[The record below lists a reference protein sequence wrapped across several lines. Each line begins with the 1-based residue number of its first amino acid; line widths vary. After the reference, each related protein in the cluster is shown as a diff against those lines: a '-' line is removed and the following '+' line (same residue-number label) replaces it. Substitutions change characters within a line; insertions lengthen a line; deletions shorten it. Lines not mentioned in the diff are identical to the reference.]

1 MHECR
6 ARTCTAHCSAEAV
19 ELEGRPPGTQWRYCY
34 QCHKFHELEAF
45 SSPDGSVLALHN
57 CYGSQQRRLKR
68 RKLKEQEKQQ
78 DVAAKR
84 LTEEMERQ
92 TGGAHAGQLF
102 AGLHQP
108 AFSEAASAAIGPWAV
123 VGATIAARRLGIK
136 AAMSAGTWAATPLAT
151 LSPPSSGEPSPKKG
165 AAATQNATP
174 GEPDLVV
181 SLSLLPPVDDKLMST
196 LEEYL
201 AHSP

>member
-19 ELEGRPPGTQWRYCY
+19 ELEGRPPGTKWRSCY

-45 SSPDGSVLALHN
+45 SSPDGSALALHN

-84 LTEEMERQ
+84 LTEEMERR
-92 TGGAHAGQLF
+92 TGGAHAGPLF
-102 AGLHQP
+102 TP
-108 AFSEAASAAIGPWAV
+108 AFAEAAASAAVGPWAV

-136 AAMSAGTWAATPLAT
+136 ASMSTGTWAATPLAT
-151 LSPPSSGEPSPKKG
+151 PSPPSLGEASPK
-165 AAATQNATP
+165 QNAMP

-181 SLSLLPPVDDKLMST
+181 SPSLLPPLDDKLMST

-201 AHSP
+201 AHTP

>member
-6 ARTCTAHCSAEAV
+6 ARTCTAHCSAVAV

-34 QCHKFHELEAF
+34 QCHKYHELKEF
-45 SSPDGSVLALHN
+45 SSPDGSALGLHN

-68 RKLKEQEKQQ
+68 RKLKEQQKQW

-84 LTEEMERQ
+84 LKEEMEKR
-92 TGGAHAGQLF
+92 TGGADAGQLF
-102 AGLHQP
+102 VTHHP
-108 AFSEAASAAIGPWAV
+108 AFAEAAASAAMGPWAV
-123 VGATIAARRLGIK
+123 GGATIAARRLGIK
-136 AAMSAGTWAATPLAT
+136 AAMNKAIWAVTPLVT
-151 LSPPSSGEPSPKKG
+151 PSPPSSGEASPKHG

-174 GEPDLVV
+174 GEPELVV
-181 SLSLLPPVDDKLMST
+181 SPSLLPPMDDKLMST

-201 AHSP
+201 AHAP

>member
-6 ARTCTAHCSAEAV
+6 ARTCTAHCSAVAV

-34 QCHKFHELEAF
+34 QCHKYHELKEF
-45 SSPDGSVLALHN
+45 SSPDGSALGLHN

-68 RKLKEQEKQQ
+68 RKLKEQQKQW

-84 LTEEMERQ
+84 LKEEMEKR
-92 TGGAHAGQLF
+92 TGGADAGQLF
-102 AGLHQP
+102 VTHQF
-108 AFSEAASAAIGPWAV
+108 AFAEAAASAALGPWAV
-123 VGATIAARRLGIK
+123 GGATIAARRLGIK
-136 AAMSAGTWAATPLAT
+136 AAMNKAIWAVTPLAT
-151 LSPPSSGEPSPKKG
+151 PSPPSSGEASPKHG

-174 GEPDLVV
+174 GEPELVV
-181 SLSLLPPVDDKLMST
+181 SPSLLPPMDDKLMST

-201 AHSP
+201 AHAP

>member
-1 MHECR
+1 M
-6 ARTCTAHCSAEAV
+6 
-19 ELEGRPPGTQWRYCY
+19 
-34 QCHKFHELEAF
+34 
-45 SSPDGSVLALHN
+45 
-57 CYGSQQRRLKR
+57 
-68 RKLKEQEKQQ
+68 
-78 DVAAKR
+78 
-84 LTEEMERQ
+84 
-92 TGGAHAGQLF
+92 
-102 AGLHQP
+102 
-108 AFSEAASAAIGPWAV
+108 